1 MNEILNNVKDYFH
14 NNNDEQNVAIIREI
28 INLAVYE
35 RVNYAVDSSDL
46 VQSIYGKTV
55 KEDIN
60 CFCDED
66 IIRAVN
72 DRGIDITK
80 IYDDF
85 YIHDVALENEIITSD
100 DFKDEFYGEV
110 KRLIEDG
117 ECSVD
122 KLFDDSDIKDYTREN
137 FSPEEVYD
145 LEELKR
151 SMGRTELALDSV
163 IDDLQNG
170 KITLGDLATKEEIA
184 DYLKEHVSFAD
195 VADWK

>member
-1 MNEILNNVKDYFH
+1 MNEILNNIKEYFH
-14 NNNDEQNVAIIREI
+14 NSSDEQNVALIREI

-66 IIRAVN
+66 IIRAVI
-72 DRGIDITK
+72 DRGINITN
-80 IYDDF
+80 IYDDL
-85 YIHDVALENEIITSD
+85 YIHDVALENEIVTSD
-100 DFKDEFYGEV
+100 DFKDELYDEV

-117 ECSVD
+117 DCSVD
-122 KLFDDSDIKDYTREN
+122 KLFDDSEIIDYVNGGYQVDDVFDESDIKDYTREN
-137 FSPEEVYD
+137 FNPEEVYD
-145 LEELKR
+145 LEELKS

-163 IDDLQNG
+163 IYDLQNG
-170 KITLGDLATKEEIA
+170 KITLGEEQ
-184 DYLKEHVSFAD
+184 
-195 VADWK
+195 